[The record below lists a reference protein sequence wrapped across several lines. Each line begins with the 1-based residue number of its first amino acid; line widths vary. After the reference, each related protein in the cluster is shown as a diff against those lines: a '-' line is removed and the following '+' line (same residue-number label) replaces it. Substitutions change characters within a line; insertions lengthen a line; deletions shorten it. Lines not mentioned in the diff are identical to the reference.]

1 MTSKPPSTTTLK
13 ALHIPGTPILF
24 TNVWDTLSVRA
35 IAPLPSCKALAT
47 ASYAIAL
54 AANTTDDALTY
65 EENLHGIRA
74 IAKVAHEYG
83 KPLTADIQDAYGDRL
98 EEAIGAL
105 LGLDVAGCN
114 LEDYDNANGR
124 MYSEDEAA
132 ARVERTMAV
141 ARERGAW
148 DFVVHARCDSLHH
161 GGDLAEVI
169 RRGQAYLAA
178 GATAV
183 FVWGGKRGV
192 SGGEVRKLVE
202 AFQGRLSVKLDFE
215 GLSVKQLAEIGVAR
229 VSVGPSMQT
238 RMMKALAQDA
248 ETLLSC

>member
-1 MTSKPPSTTTLK
+1 MPSKATTLK
-13 ALHIPGTPILF
+13 ALHIPSTPLLL
-24 TNVWDTLSVRA
+24 TNVWDTISARA

-47 ASYAIAL
+47 ASYAIAI

-65 EENLHGIRA
+65 SQNLHAIRE
-74 IAKVAHEYG
+74 IAKIACEYD
-83 KPLTADIQDAYGDRL
+83 KPLTADIQDGYGERL

-105 LGLDVAGCN
+105 LDLDVAGCN
-114 LEDYDNANGR
+114 LEDYDGANRR
-124 MYSEDEAA
+124 MYSEDEAT

-141 ARERGAW
+141 ARQRGEA
-148 DFVVHARCDSLHH
+148 DFVVNARCDSLHH

-169 RRGQAYLAA
+169 RRGQAYLNA

-192 SGGEVRKLVE
+192 SEEEVRNLVE

-215 GLSVKQLAEIGVAR
+215 GLTVKQLAEIGVAR

-248 ETLLSC
+248 EALLTY

>member
-1 MTSKPPSTTTLK
+1 MTSKASSTALK
-13 ALHIPGTPILF
+13 ALHIPGKPILF
-24 TNVWDTLSVRA
+24 TNVWDAVSARA

-47 ASYAIAL
+47 ASYAIAV

-65 EENLHGIRA
+65 EENLNGIRA
-74 IAKVAHEYG
+74 IAKVAQEYD

-98 EEAIGAL
+98 EAAIGAL
-105 LGLDVAGCN
+105 LDLDVAGCN
-114 LEDYDNANGR
+114 LEDYDNANRR
-124 MYSEDEAA
+124 MYPEAEAA

-141 ARERGAW
+141 ARKRGEA
-148 DFVVHARCDSLHH
+148 DFVVNARCDALHH

-178 GATAV
+178 GATNV

-192 SGGEVRKLVE
+192 SEEEVRALVE

-215 GLSVKQLAEIGVAR
+215 GLTVKQLAEIGVAR

-238 RMMKALAQDA
+238 RMMRALAQDA
-248 ETLLSC
+248 QALLEY

>member
-1 MTSKPPSTTTLK
+1 MTSNPPSTTTLK
-13 ALHIPGTPILF
+13 SLHIPGQPILF
-24 TNVWDTLSVRA
+24 TNVWDTVSARS

-47 ASYAIAL
+47 ASYAIAI

-65 EENLHGIRA
+65 EENLRGIRE
-74 IAKVAHEYG
+74 IAKVAHEYD
-83 KPLTADIQDAYGDRL
+83 KPLTADIQDGYGDRL

-105 LGLDVAGCN
+105 LDLGVAGCN

-124 MYSEDEAA
+124 MYAEDEAA
-132 ARVERTMAV
+132 ARVQRTMAV
-141 ARERGAW
+141 ARERGEG
-148 DFVVHARCDSLHH
+148 DFVVNARCDSLHH
-161 GGDLAEVI
+161 GGDLEEVI
-169 RRGQAYLAA
+169 RRGKAYLKA

-192 SGGEVRKLVE
+192 SEGEVRRLVE

-215 GLSVKQLAEIGVAR
+215 GLTVRQLAEIGVAR

-248 ETLLSC
+248 EALLSY

>member
-1 MTSKPPSTTTLK
+1 MPSTANPTTLK
-13 ALHIPGTPILF
+13 TLHVPGHPLLL
-24 TNVWDTLSVRA
+24 TNVWDTISARA

-47 ASYAIAL
+47 ASYAIAI

-65 EENLHGIRA
+65 EQNLSGIRQ
-74 IAKVAHEYG
+74 IAEVAHEYD
-83 KPLTADIQDAYGDRL
+83 KPLTADIQDGYGDRL

-105 LGLDVAGCN
+105 LDLDVAGCN
-114 LEDYDNANGR
+114 LEDYDGANRR
-124 MYSEDEAA
+124 MYDEGEAKA
-132 ARVERTMAV
+132 QVERIMAV
-141 ARERGAW
+141 ARERGAG
-148 DFVVHARCDSLHH
+148 DFVVNARCDSLHH

-192 SGGEVRKLVE
+192 SEDEVRKLVE

-238 RMMKALAQDA
+238 RMMQALAKDA
-248 ETLLSC
+248 EALLNY

>member
-1 MTSKPPSTTTLK
+1 MTSNPPSTTTLK
-13 ALHIPGTPILF
+13 SLHIPGQPILF
-24 TNVWDTLSVRA
+24 TNVWDTVSARS

-47 ASYAIAL
+47 ASYAIAI

-65 EENLHGIRA
+65 EENLRGIRE
-74 IAKVAHEYG
+74 IAEIAREYG
-83 KPLTADIQDAYGDRL
+83 KPLTADIQDGYGDRL

-105 LGLDVAGCN
+105 LDLDVAGCN

-124 MYSEDEAA
+124 MYAEDEAA
-132 ARVERTMAV
+132 ARVQRTMAV
-141 ARERGAW
+141 ARERGEG
-148 DFVVHARCDSLHH
+148 DFVVNARCDSLHH
-161 GGDLAEVI
+161 GGDLEEVI
-169 RRGQAYLAA
+169 RRGKAYLAA

-192 SGGEVRKLVE
+192 SEGEVRELVA

-215 GLSVKQLAEIGVAR
+215 GLTVGQLAEIGVAR

-238 RMMKALAQDA
+238 RMMKALARDA
-248 ETLLSC
+248 EALLSY